1 MQNKIHNIKKK
12 HMKKFSLRLA
22 LIGIIF
28 MGLSIN
34 MDAQLQLL
42 SGLKAGTY
50 QSLAQD
56 IRNNSSQKINVL
68 TSNGSVDN
76 FNQLISDDN
85 SINAT
90 FLQYDVLLSNE
101 MKKPS
106 IRENLRVLLPL
117 FLDEEIHLIARKG
130 SDISNLSDLRGKRV
144 AIGTKEQGTYVTA
157 TTIKQRTG
165 IAWFDVEM
173 SSNDAYKTLID
184 GSIDAYFY
192 VGGVPVSSLSK
203 FGADAQIKL
212 VNIKH
217 KALKDIYRPKK
228 IKKGTYAWQDKKVST
243 FAVPTLLVVKI
254 KNMSDDTQIKFNTL
268 LNDVNTHI
276 KTMQANGHPKW
287 KDVYFKNQDI
297 DWPYYYAKPVV
308 KNTQDTGAE

>member
-1 MQNKIHNIKKK
+1 
-12 HMKKFSLRLA
+12 MKKFSLQLV

-28 MGLSIN
+28 MGLTTSVE
-34 MDAQLQLL
+34 AQLQLL
-42 SGLKAGTY
+42 SGLQGGTY
-50 QSLAQD
+50 QSLAKD
-56 IRNNSSQKINVL
+56 IMNNSSQKITVE

-90 FLQYDVLLSNE
+90 FMQYDVLLANE
-101 MKKPS
+101 LKTPS

-117 FLDEEIHLIARKG
+117 FLDEEIHLIAKKG
-130 SDISNLSDLRGKRV
+130 SGITDLSDLRGKRV

-165 IAWFDVEM
+165 VAWFDIEM
-173 SSNDAYKTLID
+173 SSNDAYQALLNGT
-184 GSIDAYFY
+184 IDAYFY
-192 VGGVPVSSLSK
+192 VGGAPVSSLSK
-203 FGADAQIKL
+203 LGADAPIQM

-228 IKKGTYAWQDKKVST
+228 IKKGTYAWQEKTIST
-243 FAVPTLLVVKI
+243 FAVPTLLVVKV
-254 KNMSDDTQIKFNTL
+254 KNMSDDTQLKFNTL
-268 LNDVNTHI
+268 LADV
-276 KTMQANGHPKW
+276 QANMKKMQSEGHPKW

-308 KNTQDTGAE
+308 KDTKNTGAE

>member
-1 MQNKIHNIKKK
+1 
-12 HMKKFSLRLA
+12 
-22 LIGIIF
+22 
-28 MGLSIN
+28 MGLTTSVE
-34 MDAQLQLL
+34 AQLQLL
-42 SGLKAGTY
+42 SGLQGGTY
-50 QSLAQD
+50 QSLAKD
-56 IRNNSSQKINVL
+56 IMNNSSQKITVE

-90 FLQYDVLLSNE
+90 FMQYDVLLANE
-101 MKKPS
+101 LKTPS

-117 FLDEEIHLIARKG
+117 FLDEEIHLIAKKG
-130 SDISNLSDLRGKRV
+130 SGITDLSDLRGKRV

-165 IAWFDVEM
+165 VAWFDIEM
-173 SSNDAYKTLID
+173 SSNDAYQALLD
-184 GSIDAYFY
+184 GTIDAYFY

-203 FGADAQIKL
+203 LGADAPIQM

-228 IKKGTYAWQDKKVST
+228 IKKGTYAWQEKTVST
-243 FAVPTLLVVKI
+243 FAVPTLLVVKV
-254 KNMSDDTQIKFNTL
+254 KNMSDDTQLKFNTL
-268 LNDVNTHI
+268 LADV
-276 KTMQANGHPKW
+276 QANMKKMQDEGHPKW

-308 KNTQDTGAE
+308 KDTKNTGAE

>member
-1 MQNKIHNIKKK
+1 
-12 HMKKFSLRLA
+12 MKKFSLRLA

-28 MGLSIN
+28 MSLASSVE
-34 MDAQLQLL
+34 AQLQLL
-42 SGLKAGTY
+42 SGLQGGTY

-68 TSNGSVDN
+68 TSSGSVDN

-85 SINAT
+85 SINTT

-101 MKKPS
+101 LQAPS

-117 FLDEEIHLIARKG
+117 FLDEEIHLISKKG
-130 SDISNLSDLRGKRV
+130 SDITDLSDLRGKRV
-144 AIGTKEQGTYVTA
+144 AIGTKEQGTHVTA

-173 SSNDAYKTLID
+173 SSNDAYQALMS

-192 VGGVPVSSLSK
+192 VGGAPVSSLSK
-203 FGADAQIKL
+203 LGADAQIQL

-228 IKKGTYAWQDKKVST
+228 IKKGTYAWQEKTAST
-243 FAVPTLLVVKI
+243 FAVPTLLVVKV

-276 KTMQANGHPKW
+276 KDMQANGHAKW
-287 KDVYFKNQDI
+287 KEVYFKNQDI

>member
-1 MQNKIHNIKKK
+1 
-12 HMKKFSLRLA
+12 MKKFSLQLV

-28 MGLSIN
+28 MGLTTSVE
-34 MDAQLQLL
+34 AQLQLL
-42 SGLKAGTY
+42 SGLQGGTY
-50 QSLAQD
+50 QSLAKD
-56 IRNNSSQKINVL
+56 IMNNSSQKITVE

-90 FLQYDVLLSNE
+90 FMQYDVLLANE
-101 MKKPS
+101 LKTPS

-117 FLDEEIHLIARKG
+117 FLDEEIHLIAKKG
-130 SDISNLSDLRGKRV
+130 SGINNLSDLRGKRV

-165 IAWFDVEM
+165 VAWFDIEM
-173 SSNDAYKTLID
+173 SSNDAYQALIN
-184 GSIDAYFY
+184 GTIDAYFY

-203 FGADAQIKL
+203 LGADAPIQL

-228 IKKGTYAWQDKKVST
+228 IKKGTYAWQEKTAST
-243 FAVPTLLVVKI
+243 FAVPTLLVVKV
-254 KNMSDDTQIKFNTL
+254 KNMSDDTQLKFNTL
-268 LNDVNTHI
+268 LADV
-276 KTMQANGHPKW
+276 QANMKKMQNEGHPKW
-287 KDVYFKNQDI
+287 KEVYFKNQDI

-308 KNTQDTGAE
+308 KDTKDTGAE

>member
-1 MQNKIHNIKKK
+1 
-12 HMKKFSLRLA
+12 
-22 LIGIIF
+22 
-28 MGLSIN
+28 MGLTTSVE
-34 MDAQLQLL
+34 AQLQLL
-42 SGLKAGTY
+42 SGLQGGTY
-50 QSLAQD
+50 QSLAKD
-56 IRNNSSQKINVL
+56 IMNNSSQKITVE

-90 FLQYDVLLSNE
+90 FMQYDVLLANE
-101 MKKPS
+101 LKTPS

-117 FLDEEIHLIARKG
+117 FLDEEIHLIAKKG
-130 SDISNLSDLRGKRV
+130 SGITDLSDLRGKRV

-165 IAWFDVEM
+165 VAWFDIEM
-173 SSNDAYKTLID
+173 SSNDAYQALLNGT
-184 GSIDAYFY
+184 IDAYFY
-192 VGGVPVSSLSK
+192 VGGAPVSSLSK
-203 FGADAQIKL
+203 LGADAPIQM

-228 IKKGTYAWQDKKVST
+228 IKKGTYAWQEKTIST
-243 FAVPTLLVVKI
+243 FAVPTLLVVKV
-254 KNMSDDTQIKFNTL
+254 KNMSDDTQLKFNTL
-268 LNDVNTHI
+268 LADV
-276 KTMQANGHPKW
+276 QANMKKMQSEGHPKW

-308 KNTQDTGAE
+308 KDTKNTGAE

>member
-1 MQNKIHNIKKK
+1 
-12 HMKKFSLRLA
+12 MKKFSLQLV

-28 MGLSIN
+28 MGLTTSVE
-34 MDAQLQLL
+34 AQLQLL
-42 SGLKAGTY
+42 SGLQGGTY
-50 QSLAQD
+50 QSLAKD
-56 IRNNSSQKINVL
+56 IMNNSSQKITVE

-90 FLQYDVLLSNE
+90 FMQYDVLLANE
-101 MKKPS
+101 LKTPS

-117 FLDEEIHLIARKG
+117 FLDEEIHLIAKKG
-130 SDISNLSDLRGKRV
+130 SGITDLSDLRGKRV

-165 IAWFDVEM
+165 VAWFDIEM
-173 SSNDAYKTLID
+173 SSNDAYQALLD
-184 GSIDAYFY
+184 GTIDAYFY

-203 FGADAQIKL
+203 LGADAPIQM

-228 IKKGTYAWQDKKVST
+228 IKKGTYAWQEKTVST
-243 FAVPTLLVVKI
+243 FAVPTLLVVKV
-254 KNMSDDTQIKFNTL
+254 KNMSDDTQLKFNTL
-268 LNDVNTHI
+268 LADV
-276 KTMQANGHPKW
+276 QANMKKMQDEGHPKW

-308 KNTQDTGAE
+308 KDTKNTGAE